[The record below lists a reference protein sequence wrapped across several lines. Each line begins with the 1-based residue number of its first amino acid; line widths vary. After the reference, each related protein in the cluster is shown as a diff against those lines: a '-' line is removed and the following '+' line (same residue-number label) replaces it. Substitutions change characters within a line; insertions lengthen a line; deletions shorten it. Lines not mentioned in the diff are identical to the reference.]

1 MPEAREALI
10 FKASRASLTLVPARH
25 IAAADAVVRRHLP
38 LGLGQPPIQPAPP
51 PQDVRLPL
59 CQLFRDQPAQQRP
72 ILFVLQLLQHGV
84 LLAHHVAEIQGI
96 PLGARLQRVA
106 ERHLPLHLPLR
117 PKMHEDFILNTPA
130 GVGRQLDA
138 PVGAEGVH
146 RLDEPYGADGDQ
158 ILLIGRLGV
167 VFLED
172 ASLKANLPRS

>member
-10 FKASRASLTLVPARH
+10 FKAFRASLTLVPARH

-38 LGLGQPPIQPAPP
+38 LGLGQPPVQPVPP

-117 PKMHEDFILNTPA
+117 PKMHEDFIFNTSA

-138 PVGAEGVH
+138 PVGAKGVH

-167 VFLED
+167 VFFED